1 MSKRSAVR
9 KSIRKPPAG
18 RTRPTITD
26 ADVDNALAELES
38 CGLVRRE
45 VMPDGEVRIFLPHA
59 PSHSDEHY
67 LVLVD

>member
-1 MSKRSAVR
+1 MSKRYVPRKPIR
-9 KSIRKPPAG
+9 KSHAG
-18 RTRPTITD
+18 ITQRVITD

-45 VMPDGEVRIFLPHA
+45 VMPDGEVRLFLPKA
-59 PSHSDEHY
+59 PSHSGEHY